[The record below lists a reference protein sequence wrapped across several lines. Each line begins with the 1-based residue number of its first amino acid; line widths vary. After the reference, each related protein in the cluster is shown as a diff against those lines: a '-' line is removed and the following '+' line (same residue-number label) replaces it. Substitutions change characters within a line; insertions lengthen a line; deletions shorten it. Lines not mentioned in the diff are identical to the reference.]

1 MLQDI
6 VIETSLGTVGFMNVS
21 SYTPDTDRGGL
32 SLDGSSID
40 LDRIQQR
47 GNQSLSSGGVRVRL
61 YTG

>member
-1 MLQDI
+1 M
-6 VIETSLGTVGFMNVS
+6 GFINVE
-21 SYTPDTDRGGL
+21 SYTPDTDRGGFN
-32 SLDGSSID
+32 LDGSSID